1 MKKFTKIAT
10 VAVMTMVT
18 AGVFAGCGL
27 KGGKDIGKEAALEAA
42 LADAGVRESD
52 TTRLRVSS
60 EIDDGRKVYEVRFD
74 VEGTE
79 YDYVISGRDGQILS
93 ADTERISTVDTTDRA
108 GTTDTAGT
116 ADTAGTTD
124 KEKSGNSQNN
134 AEALGISIE
143 EAEKIALERVPGASE
158 NDIRIQSDYDDGK
171 YKYEGDIIYD
181 GKEYEFEI
189 DASTGTILEWSEE
202 RY

>member
-1 MKKFTKIAT
+1 
-10 VAVMTMVT
+10 MVT

-79 YDYVISGRDGQILS
+79 YDYEISGRDGQILS

-108 GTTDTAGT
+108 GTTD
-116 ADTAGTTD
+116 
-124 KEKSGNSQNN
+124 KKKSGNSQNN

>member
-79 YDYVISGRDGQILS
+79 YDYEISGRDGQILS
-93 ADTERISTVDTTDRA
+93 ADTERISTVDTTDRAGTTDTAGTADTA

-189 DASTGTILEWSEE
+189 DE
-202 RY
+202 

>member
-79 YDYVISGRDGQILS
+79 YD
-93 ADTERISTVDTTDRA
+93 
-108 GTTDTAGT
+108 
-116 ADTAGTTD
+116 
-124 KEKSGNSQNN
+124 
-134 AEALGISIE
+134 
-143 EAEKIALERVPGASE
+143 
-158 NDIRIQSDYDDGK
+158 
-171 YKYEGDIIYD
+171 
-181 GKEYEFEI
+181 
-189 DASTGTILEWSEE
+189 
-202 RY
+202 

>member
-79 YDYVISGRDGQILS
+79 YDYEISGRDGQILS

-116 ADTAGTTD
+116 ADT
-124 KEKSGNSQNN
+124 
-134 AEALGISIE
+134 
-143 EAEKIALERVPGASE
+143 
-158 NDIRIQSDYDDGK
+158 
-171 YKYEGDIIYD
+171 
-181 GKEYEFEI
+181 
-189 DASTGTILEWSEE
+189 
-202 RY
+202 

>member
-79 YDYVISGRDGQILS
+79 YDYEISGRDG
-93 ADTERISTVDTTDRA
+93 ADFNCRYNRQSRHNRY
-108 GTTDTAGT
+108 
-116 ADTAGTTD
+116 
-124 KEKSGNSQNN
+124 SGHSGYSRHN
-134 AEALGISIE
+134 
-143 EAEKIALERVPGASE
+143 R
-158 NDIRIQSDYDDGK
+158 
-171 YKYEGDIIYD
+171 
-181 GKEYEFEI
+181 
-189 DASTGTILEWSEE
+189 
-202 RY
+202 

>member
-79 YDYVISGRDGQILS
+79 YDYEISGRDGQILS
-93 ADTERISTVDTTDRA
+93 ADRA

>member
-79 YDYVISGRDGQILS
+79 YDYEISGRDGQILS

-143 EAEKIALERVPGASE
+143 EAEKIALE

>member
-42 LADAGVRESD
+42 LADAG
-52 TTRLRVSS
+52 
-60 EIDDGRKVYEVRFD
+60 DGRKVYEVRFD

-79 YDYVISGRDGQILS
+79 YDYEISGRDGQILS

>member
-79 YDYVISGRDGQILS
+79 YDYEISGRDGQILS

-108 GTTDTAGT
+108 GTTDTA
-116 ADTAGTTD
+116 AQRIQQAQQI
-124 KEKSGNSQNN
+124 KKKAEILQNN

-171 YKYEGDIIYD
+171 YKYEAISFMT
-181 GKEYEFEI
+181 GK
-189 DASTGTILEWSEE
+189 SMSLK
-202 RY
+202 

>member
-79 YDYVISGRDGQILS
+79 YVMNKRKRRSNIKRRYR
-93 ADTERISTVDTTDRA
+93 ADFNCRYNR
-108 GTTDTAGT
+108 
-116 ADTAGTTD
+116 
-124 KEKSGNSQNN
+124 
-134 AEALGISIE
+134 
-143 EAEKIALERVPGASE
+143 
-158 NDIRIQSDYDDGK
+158 QS
-171 YKYEGDIIYD
+171 
-181 GKEYEFEI
+181 
-189 DASTGTILEWSEE
+189 
-202 RY
+202 RHNR